1 MTGVAAARA
10 VPADAA
16 RAANSAMCWPGSMLD
31 GPAARLAQMLD
42 PAFLAEA
49 GWDPDS
55 RVLSLPAGHRLL
67 GRAVCRVGGCATTA
81 QPSRGRVLQLPDPA
95 DRARAERRP
104 DHPGIPVAAVA
115 SARARV
121 RGARDAGR
129 AHGVA
134 GDLV

>member
-1 MTGVAAARA
+1 MIGVAAGRV

-16 RAANSAMCWPGSMLD
+16 WCGLGHVLAGAMLD
-31 GPAARLAQMLD
+31 GQAARLAQMLD

-49 GWDPDS
+49 GWDPDR

-67 GRAVCRVGGCATTA
+67 GRAVCRVDGCATTA
-81 QPSRGRVLQLPDPA
+81 QPVAGVCFWLPDPA

-115 SARARV
+115 GTRGRV
-121 RGARDAGR
+121 RGAGMPGR
-129 AHGVA
+129 SHGVA